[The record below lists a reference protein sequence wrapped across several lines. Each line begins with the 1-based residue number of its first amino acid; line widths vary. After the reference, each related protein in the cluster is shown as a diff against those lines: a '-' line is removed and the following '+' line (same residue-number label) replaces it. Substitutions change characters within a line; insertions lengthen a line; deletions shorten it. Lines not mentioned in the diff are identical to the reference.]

1 MKTYYSYRYRLAGAD
16 AYLIWF
22 TDDSDDGTE
31 PDGVLLD
38 GDGLI
43 VTFRHMDN
51 LQDHAASHGLTVVP
65 KTNAE
70 PLDLDIVEQWL
81 ATARKTN
88 VDCETFLNAWN
99 LFSDLATT
107 TQGRTAHIDGQREG
121 RIYDKLFW
129 GNNLPALTPPG
140 KHYEPIWSKSEV
152 GRMRNVLTT
161 GMLLFH
167 ARLGADTAAVGSGEA
182 NERK

>member
-1 MKTYYSYRYRLAGAD
+1 MTYYSYEHRLAGAD

-38 GDGLI
+38 KEGLM
-43 VTFRHMDN
+43 VTFHHMDN
-51 LQDHAASHGLTVVP
+51 LQDYARHRGLTVGP
-65 KTNAE
+65 EANAE
-70 PLDLDIVEQWL
+70 PLDLDVVERWL
-81 ATARKTN
+81 VKARKTN
-88 VDCETFLNAWN
+88 VDCGTFLNAWN

-107 TQGRTAHIDGQREG
+107 VQGRTAHIDGQREG
-121 RIYDKLFW
+121 RIYNKLFW

-161 GMLLFH
+161 GMLLFR
-167 ARLGADTAAVGSGEA
+167 ARLGPSDATGSGEA
-182 NERK
+182 SERK